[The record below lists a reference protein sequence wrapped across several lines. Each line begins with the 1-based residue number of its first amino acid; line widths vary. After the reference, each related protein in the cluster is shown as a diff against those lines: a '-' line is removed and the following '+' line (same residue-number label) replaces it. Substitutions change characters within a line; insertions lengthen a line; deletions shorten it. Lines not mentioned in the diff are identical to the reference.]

1 MNHLFQSDQS
11 RVLLYLDENA
21 GWLKVIT
28 TQADELPVLEK
39 ILYDNEAGIE
49 NMVAEK
55 DHFRKLLQLQHAQM
69 QQLNSELSAQQ
80 SRLEKD
86 AAGTSLYDIE
96 SLCSQDILR
105 DRIREVEQKYIELKC
120 NFMRFMSGII

>member
-1 MNHLFQSDQS
+1 MSHLFQSDQS

-39 ILYDNEAGIE
+39 ILHEKESGIE
-49 NMVAEK
+49 DMVAEK
-55 DHFRKLLQLQHAQM
+55 DHFTKLLQLQHEQM
-69 QQLNSELSAQQ
+69 KQLNNELSAQQ

-105 DRIREVEQKYIELKC
+105 DRIREVEGKYVELKC
-120 NFMRFMSGII
+120 NFMRFMSAII